1 MTAWE
6 ELLIGAA
13 LLAVLA
19 ALVLAAWGRWR
30 TRRVMLRLERMLE
43 EAIRGT
49 FTETSF
55 DESLFSAVETQL
67 AHYLAA
73 SAVSARNLQEE
84 KNKIKSLIAD
94 ISHQTKTP
102 ITNVLLY
109 AQLLGEQDLPEES
122 RALVTA
128 LEGQAEKLQSL
139 IEALVK
145 TSRLET
151 GILELPPRPGL
162 LGPMLEDAAAQ
173 FAPKT
178 AAKELTLRVIAPEMR
193 AVFDAKW
200 TEEAVCNLLCNGYE
214 AAVQAGREEPQVVL
228 RVRAERMWTVLEVE
242 DNGPGI
248 PPERQGKIFEPFV
261 TSKNTNYNWGMG
273 LYYVRKIVRSHLGRL
288 RLESRDGEGARFQI
302 MLPLY
307 DPRQK
312 E

>member
-151 GILELPPRPGL
+151 GILELHPRPGL

-178 AAKELTLRVIAPEMR
+178 AAKELTLQVIAPEMQ

-200 TEEAVCNLLCNGYE
+200 TEEAVCNLLDNAVKYTPAGGSITLEAIAYE
-214 AAVQAGREEPQVVL
+214 LFCRIDV
-228 RVRAERMWTVLEVE
+228 T
-242 DNGPGI
+242 DTGPGI
-248 PPERQGKIFEPFV
+248 PEAEQARVFQRFYRSAAAYEAEGVGI
-261 TSKNTNYNWGMG
+261 G
-273 LYYVRKIVRSHLGRL
+273 LYLSRQIVQGQGGYLKVF
-288 RLESRDGEGARFQI
+288 SRPGYGAKFS
-302 MLPLY
+302 MYLPRETNL
-307 DPRQK
+307 
-312 E
+312 

>member
-1 MTAWE
+1 MTARE

-151 GILELPPRPGL
+151 GILELHPRPGL

-193 AVFDAKW
+193 
-200 TEEAVCNLLCNGYE
+200 
-214 AAVQAGREEPQVVL
+214 
-228 RVRAERMWTVLEVE
+228 RA
-242 DNGPGI
+242 
-248 PPERQGKIFEPFV
+248 
-261 TSKNTNYNWGMG
+261 YC
-273 LYYVRKIVRSHLGRL
+273 
-288 RLESRDGEGARFQI
+288 
-302 MLPLY
+302 
-307 DPRQK
+307 
-312 E
+312 